1 MQLIS
6 YRSEFMNRSLFG
18 AIAVVLMLLLPTPAS
33 AQSQGDDQKDPRELL
48 EGGARMMLQALELF
62 INTIPQYEKPEV
74 LENGDIIIRRKP
86 KDPDQPPDDDNGD
99 DQIKM

>member
-1 MQLIS
+1 
-6 YRSEFMNRSLFG
+6 MNRSLFS
-18 AIAVVLMLLLPTPAS
+18 IVAVVMMMMPLSAS

-62 INTIPQYEKPEV
+62 INTIPQYEEPEV

-86 KDPDQPPDDDNGD
+86 KGPEKSPPDGDTSD

>member
-1 MQLIS
+1 MMKRLLTI
-6 YRSEFMNRSLFG
+6 LC
-18 AIAVVLMLLLPTPAS
+18 IPAVLLMPMSAS
-33 AQSQGDDQKDPRELL
+33 AQSQGDGQKDPRELL

-62 INTIPQYEKPEV
+62 INTIPQYEEPEV

-86 KDPDQPPDDDNGD
+86 KAPEKSPPDDDTSD